1 MLIIRISFDTFIG
14 AAVRADISH
23 FAGRTRR
30 SHRRGVGSEGNE
42 MCNAVAPFMR
52 VTL

>member
-23 FAGRTRR
+23 FAGRKGRE
-30 SHRRGVGSEGNE
+30 SQGRGGRAEWGVRQ
-42 MCNAVAPFMR
+42 MKCVM
-52 VTL
+52 L

>member
-23 FAGRTRR
+23 FAGRTGR
-30 SHRRGVGSEGNE
+30 SHRGGEAGQSGECGK
-42 MCNAVAPFMR
+42 
-52 VTL
+52 